1 MIQGSRVM
9 KNSSLLIPIF
19 FCLYSGFVLASE
31 EVDPRDTVVPR
42 GADSDLMDP
51 MERDESIHMSEV
63 EVEVTE
69 NDDGLYEYTYR
80 VVSGIENKGF
90 INIFEIDLSCD
101 FDFPEYQLPAPLE
114 GERNLGIADKGVA
127 ITPAVIRFETPRTH
141 GIARDGVAFWGVG
154 LQPGDE
160 IDGIRILS
168 PVEPGMREFRFEP
181 YIETIGYDYDSLTDE
196 EYEQAPWKEDFEV
209 TGMIEGPACP
219 GVSPPPESPRY
230 PGSTFGPAHIN
241 ELLTYSEPLR
251 NRLRVDE
258 DQSSVTVTIHFDERI
273 DPDTF
278 RVQPAWARRHF
289 DAPRPGGSQTVEVPL
304 RGPRTQLQF
313 EVHPRKS
320 DQPRDED
327 PYHHSFKDMDVFEIR
342 QGDMKAPP
350 GRERDPQQGGNRNE

>member
-1 MIQGSRVM
+1 MR
-9 KNSSLLIPIF
+9 KTTLIF
-19 FCLYSGFVLASE
+19 YTLVLIVA
-31 EVDPRDTVVPR
+31 PTVVN
-42 GADSDLMDP
+42 ANEQLMDP
-51 MERDESIHMSEV
+51 KERDEDISGAEVAVVVNELDGEIFEYVYTVESPLSNKGEIQSFLIDVSCDMEFDEV
-63 EVEVTE
+63 E
-69 NDDGLYEYTYR
+69 
-80 VVSGIENKGF
+80 
-90 INIFEIDLSCD
+90 
-101 FDFPEYQLPAPLE
+101 FP
-114 GERNLGIADKGVA
+114 
-127 ITPAVIRFETPRTH
+127 
-141 GIARDGVAFWGVG
+141 W
-154 LQPGDE
+154 QPGPLFGGDASDGKNVPIVPRLGDAVLVSIMPSNRVSWLVDIAPGGAASDMKIFSNVPPGSRE
-160 IDGIRILS
+160 YRLTPVMITEGWDYGPYQDVPPGDDPPTIPWID
-168 PVEPGMREFRFEP
+168 
-181 YIETIGYDYDSLTDE
+181 
-196 EYEQAPWKEDFEV
+196 DFTV

-350 GRERDPQQGGNRNE
+350 GRERDPQQGGNRND